1 MLTTMPGIDVSLS
14 EQQSYY
20 EDLLKQY
27 KRETEL
33 FLSYKDMCKFDLN
46 QLDTPP
52 PPPES
57 STSAASA
64 SASSETTETA
74 AAASAMSVDGNETTA
89 NSNDSNAPSKN

>member
-1 MLTTMPGIDVSLS
+1 MPGIDVSLS

-57 STSAASA
+57 STSAST
-64 SASSETTETA
+64 SSETTETA
-74 AAASAMSVDGNETTA
+74 AVASAMSVDGTEATA
-89 NSNDSNAPSKN
+89 NSNDSSKN

>member
-57 STSAASA
+57 STSAST
-64 SASSETTETA
+64 SSETTETA
-74 AAASAMSVDGNETTA
+74 AAASAMSVDGTEATA
-89 NSNDSNAPSKN
+89 NSNDSTAPSKN

>member
-1 MLTTMPGIDVSLS
+1 MPGIDVSLS

-33 FLSYKDMCKFDLN
+33 FLSYKDNCKFDLN

-57 STSAASA
+57 STSAAT
-64 SASSETTETA
+64 SSETTETA
-74 AAASAMSVDGNETTA
+74 AAASAMSVDGNEATA
-89 NSNDSNAPSKN
+89 NSNDSTAPSKN